1 MGFLKILSFRINDFM
16 MQRTRS
22 RALDHYVFHDGSFLE
37 GNPSLGK
44 KMDIWTDQKDEPPCI
59 YKQTGS

>member
-1 MGFLKILSFRINDFM
+1 MT
-16 MQRTRS
+16 QRTRS
-22 RALDHYVFHDGSFLE
+22 KALGHYLFHDGSVLE

-44 KMDIWTDQKDEPPCI
+44 KMDIWADQKDEPPCI